1 MEYLA
6 RRHGNLVMQQPMY
19 NSSHHIKAAA
29 GRMLRLIEGRPHAAG
44 DLLVFNLHSTPER
57 WMPKFDR
64 WLRRLQKGYT
74 LYSPDVFEAFYAE
87 NGSLPNPDKPG
98 VVFTF
103 DDGLRNNRHALE
115 VLEKYGVRGLLFVV
129 PDFYR
134 CPRREQEDYYRKH
147 IRQQPHP
154 GLDGGEEEV
163 QALSAEELRYWA
175 ERGHTLGAHSFSH
188 TMRANDLED
197 KIQRETTAAIEAI
210 AADTGSRPQH
220 FCAPF
225 DSLFSTSRRHMDVL
239 KQHVRFYHSTF
250 PGSNSMDAN
259 PLFIRRVNIELFWKA
274 GAIDFACS
282 RLEWKRWRAQR
293 EAFNQRMF
301 FNQV

>member
-1 MEYLA
+1 M
-6 RRHGNLVMQQPMY
+6 HKTMY
-19 NSSHHIKAAA
+19 NRSHQLKAAA

-64 WLRRLQKGYT
+64 WLRDLKRYYT
-74 LYSPDVFEAFYAE
+74 LYSPDVFESFYAE

-115 VLEKYGVRGLLFVV
+115 VLEQHGARGLLFVV

-134 CPRREQEDYYRKH
+134 SPRSEQEAYYRQH

-154 GLDGGEEEV
+154 GLDGGDEEV
-163 QALSAEELRYWA
+163 QALSAEELRNWA
-175 ERGHTLGAHSFSH
+175 ARGHTIGAHSFSH
-188 TMRANDLED
+188 SMRADDTDD
-197 KIQRETTAAIEAI
+197 KLLKETIGAIEAI
-210 AADTGSRPQH
+210 EADTGVRPVH

-225 DSLFSTSRRHMDVL
+225 DSLFSTSERHMELL
-239 KQHVRFYHSTF
+239 KPHIRFFHSTF
-250 PGSNSMDAN
+250 PGSNSDQPN
-259 PLFIRRVNIELFWKA
+259 PLFIRRVNMELFWKA

-282 RLEWKRWRAQR
+282 RFEWKRWRAQR

-301 FNQV
+301 LNLV

>member
-6 RRHGNLVMQQPMY
+6 RRYGDLVMPQPMY
-19 NSSHHIKAAA
+19 NSSHYLKAAA
-29 GRMLRLIEGRPHAAG
+29 GRVIRLFEGRPHGAG

-64 WLRRLQKGYT
+64 WLHKLEGGYK

-87 NGSLPNPDKPG
+87 NGTLPDPAKPG
-98 VVFTF
+98 IVFTF

-115 VLEKYGVRGLLFVV
+115 VLEQHGVRGLLFVV

-134 CPRREQEDYYRKH
+134 SPRAEQEAYYRQH
-147 IRQQPHP
+147 IRQQPNP

-163 QALSAEELRYWA
+163 QALSAEELRHWA
-175 ERGHTLGAHSFSH
+175 ARGHTIGAHSFSH
-188 TMRANDLED
+188 TMRADDPED
-197 KIQRETTAAIEAI
+197 KIQRETLQAIEAI
-210 AADTGSRPQH
+210 AADTGVQTQH

-239 KQHVRFYHSTF
+239 KQPIQFFHSTF
-250 PGSNSMDAN
+250 PGSNSAAPN
-259 PLFIRRVNIELFWKA
+259 PLFIRRVNMELFWKA

-282 RLEWKRWRAQR
+282 RFEWKRWSSQR
-293 EAFNQRMF
+293 DAFNQRME
-301 FNQV
+301 FNQG